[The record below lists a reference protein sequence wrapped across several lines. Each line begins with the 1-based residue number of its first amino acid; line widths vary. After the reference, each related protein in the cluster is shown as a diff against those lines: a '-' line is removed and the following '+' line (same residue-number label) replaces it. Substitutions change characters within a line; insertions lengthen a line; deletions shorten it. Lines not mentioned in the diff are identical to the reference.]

1 MINRMVSSNRKNNNK
16 IENNNNNYIQK
27 PINVNPNNYK
37 NNPINNNNFF
47 MCMIYNKVELNRM
60 RDVRKLEKNHENLFF
75 YLILFHGKLFN
86 LSSRI

>member
-1 MINRMVSSNRKNNNK
+1 MVSSNRQNNNK

-47 MCMIYNKVELNRM
+47 MCMIYNKVEQNNSWIEM
-60 RDVRKLEKNHENLFF
+60 LEN
-75 YLILFHGKLFN
+75 
-86 LSSRI
+86 